1 LLIGIVNQYVD
12 VGERAMTEQ
21 PDHTDRTT
29 ERDRSKPAGPTK
41 GRAPRRDL
49 LAFDR
54 FDRWGL
60 VFLLGAVAL
69 GTILVGVVEPL
80 ADWVTGAPLTPVAE
94 SAVTV
99 PPLEAAGVG
108 YGPASYAVDA
118 VDPSVG
124 QRLLHLAPGL
134 LGALL
139 VVLSCWCFVLLLR
152 TVAAGDPF
160 DPVNVTRLRVVAFAL
175 VLGAPVVYLLQVLSD
190 TMVLTGLAVDGLELT
205 FTLSIPWVP
214 MLAGLV
220 VAMLAEAFKAGSRLR
235 DDVDGLV

>member
-1 LLIGIVNQYVD
+1 
-12 VGERAMTEQ
+12 MTN
-21 PDHTDRTT
+21 HTDDTDHSDDAGQSGRGGDAGGT
-29 ERDRSKPAGPTK
+29 DRSA
-41 GRAPRRDL
+41 RATPRRDL

-60 VFLLGAVAL
+60 VVLLGAVAL
-69 GTILVGVVEPL
+69 GAILAGVVEPL
-80 ADWVTGAPLTPVAE
+80 ADWVAGAPLTPVTE

-99 PPLEAAGVG
+99 PPLDAAGVG
-108 YGPASYAVDA
+108 YGPASYTVDA

-124 QRLLHLAPGL
+124 LRLLHLAPGV

-139 VVLSCWCFVLLLR
+139 VVISCWCVVLLLR

-160 DPVNVTRLRVVAFAL
+160 DPVNITRLRVVAFAL
-175 VLGAPVVYLLQVLSD
+175 VLGAPVVYLLQVVGDARALA
-190 TMVLTGLAVDGLELT
+190 GLDLGGLEVT

-214 MLAGLV
+214 LVAGMV